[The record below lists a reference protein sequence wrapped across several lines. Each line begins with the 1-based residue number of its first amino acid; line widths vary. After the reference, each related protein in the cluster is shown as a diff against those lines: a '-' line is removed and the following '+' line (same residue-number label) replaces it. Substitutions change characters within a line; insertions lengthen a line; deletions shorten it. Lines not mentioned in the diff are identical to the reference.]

1 MAFLLLWIALSEIAG
16 ANGPKEIDGISIMS
30 GLKGEGLKPDREFMY
45 WDYGNTLRRYDQA
58 VRLGD
63 WKRVRLGQGSP
74 LELYNLKS
82 DIGETKDLA
91 KDHPDVV
98 KRIEKIMDSSVT
110 PSDRYPIGK
119 LYQGGLIWNKTW

>member
-1 MAFLLLWIALSEIAG
+1 
-16 ANGPKEIDGISIMS
+16 
-30 GLKGEGLKPDREFMY
+30 MY

-63 WKRVRLGQGSP
+63 WKGVRLGQGSP

-98 KRIEKIMDSSVT
+98 RRMEKIMDSSVT

-119 LYQGGLIWNKTW
+119 LYQCGLI